1 MLKKFNKVL
10 DDLCYDYDEIL
21 ERQKIKQEWVDQLRE
36 MSKISK
42 FVPKILDDKQ
52 VCGVL
57 CY

>member
-10 DDLCYDYDEIL
+10 DECYDYDEIL

-42 FVPKILDDKQ
+42 FVPRILDDKQ
-52 VCGVL
+52 VCCAL
-57 CY
+57 CH